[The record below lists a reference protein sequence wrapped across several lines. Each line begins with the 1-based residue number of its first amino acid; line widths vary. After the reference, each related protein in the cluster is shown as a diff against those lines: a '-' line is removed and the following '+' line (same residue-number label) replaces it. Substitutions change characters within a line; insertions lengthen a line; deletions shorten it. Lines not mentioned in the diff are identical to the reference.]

1 MADAL
6 WNNECKVRNWAD
18 MDYNILVRIFMTLNF
33 LDVILVSFVCKSWN
47 AACCNPILWE
57 KLDLTLLKFNTCNT
71 PRRLTTWSDNK
82 SSERLLK
89 VLKSALRLSC
99 GNLSSL
105 VFHFSLFINDDHLIC
120 AAERTPRLKQLV
132 LPTWNLIT
140 LTGFETAVRNWVG
153 LESFVVAYID
163 FPFQIMKL
171 VGSYC
176 NISQL
181 KVMCPSKFD
190 VVCARAIVAYTPKL
204 KILSL
209 QCTTVHKTALVFIMN
224 EMKDLEILNVSHCTF
239 IDDSERPRYSYGFE
253 QLGES
258 IVAQVSRLKEF
269 LVCPRQHCDMC
280 ACGVVDGE
288 EASIWHRFEKE
299 IWRKD
304 KVSSLSY

>member
-1 MADAL
+1 MVVGTISSTMAR
-6 WNNECKVRNWAD
+6 NNESKVRNRAD

-33 LDVILVSFVCKSWN
+33 PDVIFVSFVCKSWN
-47 AACCNPILWE
+47 AACCNPILRE
-57 KLDLTLLKFNTCNT
+57 TLDLTLLKFNICNT

-82 SSERLLK
+82 SSERLL
-89 VLKSALRLSC
+89 
-99 GNLSSL
+99 
-105 VFHFSLFINDDHLIC
+105 
-120 AAERTPRLKQLV
+120 TPRLKQLV
-132 LPTWNLIT
+132 LPTWNLMT

-153 LESFVVAYID
+153 LESLVVAYID

-190 VVCARAIVAYTPKL
+190 VVCARAIVTYNPKL

-209 QCTTVHKTALVFIMN
+209 QCTTVHKKTLVFIMS
-224 EMKDLEILNVSHCTF
+224 EMEELEVLNVSHCTF
-239 IDDSERPRYSYGFE
+239 IDDFERPKYSYRFE

-258 IVAQVSRLKEF
+258 IVAQASRLKEF
-269 LVCPRQHCDMC
+269 LVCPRQLCDMC
-280 ACGVVDGE
+280 AGGVVDDE
-288 EASIWHRFEKE
+288 EVSIWHRFEKE
-299 IWRKD
+299 IWLKD